1 MYTNKSHETHVCSW
15 SDRLWR
21 LNRFLIFASHETDT
35 DAGTGSMQ
43 RPCKWNRQYVF
54 ICKHQTVCMFACS
67 WGVMRCVHCGV
78 GVSMFFFFFV
88 FVICGC
94 SFINAFRV
102 VSRSRLLILSQCIN
116 IIAGLILI
124 TKCNYLNQII
134 FGAQSE

>member
-1 MYTNKSHETHVCSW
+1 
-15 SDRLWR
+15 
-21 LNRFLIFASHETDT
+21 
-35 DAGTGSMQ
+35 
-43 RPCKWNRQYVF
+43 
-54 ICKHQTVCMFACS
+54 
-67 WGVMRCVHCGV
+67 
-78 GVSMFFFFFV
+78 MFFFFFV